1 MVIFN
6 SFLYVYQAGQCGK
19 KSVSIHRSWGIPHG
33 IFCFFGGDPMDK
45 STETCMAQSHI
56 KDLENYIGTFSGWI
70 FFYESKFN
78 DGKTRNRHREIFHSF
93 GGSSLDTPS
102 MA

>member
-1 MVIFN
+1 MFTKPGNVEKNRFR
-6 SFLYVYQAGQCGK
+6 
-19 KSVSIHRSWGIPHG
+19 SIGVGGYHTG
-33 IFCFFGGDPMDK
+33 FFVFFWGDPMDK